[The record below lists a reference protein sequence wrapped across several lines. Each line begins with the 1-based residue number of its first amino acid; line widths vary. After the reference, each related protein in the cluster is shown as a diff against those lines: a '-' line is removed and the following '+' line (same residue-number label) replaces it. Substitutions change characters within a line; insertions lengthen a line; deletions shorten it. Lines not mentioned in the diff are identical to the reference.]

1 MVKTTFIGIVL
12 GALLACAPAVAR
24 DRLTLAGSEW
34 CPYNCAHEAPV
45 GLGYMV
51 DVAKAAFEPDVRID
65 YTLINWARAVD
76 EAKVGKL
83 DALVGSSKRD
93 GLIFTKEALG
103 IAQNA
108 FAVRRDDPFEFK
120 GVDSFKGRALGVV
133 NGYSYTDE
141 IDAYVAANA
150 SDAALIQTVSG
161 DQALTNNLRKL
172 AASRVDLVVDDA
184 NVLRTQIESLGLG
197 DKLRIVPGGE
207 PDPIFIAFSAKLP
220 DAQALADR
228 LDAKFAELRSSGA
241 FAKILARYKLTDWKN

>member
-1 MVKTTFIGIVL
+1 MDKRKLVGFVM
-12 GALLACAPAVAR
+12 GALLVCAPAVAR

-34 CPYNCAHEAPV
+34 CPYNCAHEAPA
-45 GLGYMV
+45 GLGYMI
-51 DVAKAAFEPDVRID
+51 DVAKAAFEPQVKID

-93 GLIFTKEALG
+93 GFVFTKEALG
-103 IAQNA
+103 LAQNA
-108 FAVRRDDPFEFK
+108 FAVRRDDAFEFK
-120 GVDSFKGRALGVV
+120 GADSFKGRALGVV

-141 IDAYVAANA
+141 IDAYVAAHA

-172 AASRVDLVVDDA
+172 AAKRVDLVVDDV
-184 NVLRTQIESLGLG
+184 NVLRMQIESLGLG
-197 DKLRIVPGGE
+197 DQLKIVPGGE
-207 PDPIFIAFSAKLP
+207 PDPIFIAFSAKMP

-228 LDAKFAELRSSGA
+228 LDAKLAELRSSGA
-241 FAKILARYKLTDWKN
+241 LTTILARYKLTDWKN

>member
-1 MVKTTFIGIVL
+1 LGKTTFVGIVL

-34 CPYNCAHEAPV
+34 CPYACAHEAPV

-51 DVAKAAFEPDVRID
+51 DIAKATFEPDVKID
-65 YTLINWARAVD
+65 YTLVNWARAVD

-93 GLIFTKEALG
+93 GLVFTKEALG
-103 IAQNA
+103 VAQNA
-108 FAVRRDDPFEFK
+108 FAVRRDDSFEFK
-120 GVDSFKGRALGVV
+120 GVESLKGRALGVV

-141 IDAYVAANA
+141 IDAYVATHT

-172 AASRVDLVVDDA
+172 AAKRVDLVVDDV

-197 DKLRIVPGGE
+197 EQLKIVPGGE
-207 PDPIFIAFSAKLP
+207 PDPIYIAFSAKLP

-228 LDAKFAELRSSGA
+228 LDTKLAEMRASGA
-241 FAKILARYKLTDWKN
+241 LTTILARYKLTDWKN